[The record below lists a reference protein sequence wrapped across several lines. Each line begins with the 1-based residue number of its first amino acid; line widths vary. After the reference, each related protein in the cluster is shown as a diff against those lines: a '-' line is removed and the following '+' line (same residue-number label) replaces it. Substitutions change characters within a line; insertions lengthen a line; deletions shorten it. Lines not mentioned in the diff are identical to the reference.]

1 MDQWIYVVGKAWVCQ
16 LDDLECCLGSHTL
29 KWLVGVV
36 FIATNQNLAVGE
48 VCWRRAHRTVRCATG
63 QSGAPPR
70 NPFVRA
76 WSWSTVGGFV
86 LMWYRIVQWHTGQS
100 GAPLTRCSDIWFP
113 LFTLQSQPLR
123 AGSRCSA
130 GAPDSPVAHRTVR
143 WIIAELRLRNPK
155 VKSWR
160 LILPGAPD
168 TVRWHT
174 GQSGAPDQGALQF
187 LFAPFFWTLACT
199 FYWFVL
205 NLWHL

>member
-1 MDQWIYVVGKAWVCQ
+1 MYQWISVVERAWVCQ

-29 KWLVGVV
+29 KWPVGVV

-48 VCWRRAHRTVRCATG
+48 VCWWQCPVRHQTVSSAL
-63 QSGAPPR
+63 PR
-70 NPFVRA
+70 HPSVRA
-76 WSWSTVGGFV
+76 WSWSTVWGFV
-86 LMWYRIVQWHTGQS
+86 LMWHRTIRWHTGQS
-100 GAPLTRCSDIWFP
+100 GAPLTRCSDIWIP
-113 LFTLQSQPLR
+113 LFTLQSRPLR
-123 AGSRCSA
+123 AGSRYSV
-130 GAPDSPVAHRTVR
+130 GAPDSPVAHRTVW
-143 WIIAELRLRNPK
+143 WIIAELRLRNLK

-174 GQSGAPDQGALQF
+174 GQSGAPDQGALRF
-187 LFAPFFWTLACT
+187 PFAPFFWTLACT